1 MHSEMRSEGKIEYQS
16 GVANEGCTRDMLWA
30 EERAGRLPPE
40 ESDRFRFK
48 LSAWKVVPGLQAR
61 MAEKYNIEKAEQDEA
76 AETNRAQMAS
86 SKTPP

>member
-1 MHSEMRSEGKIEYQS
+1 
-16 GVANEGCTRDMLWA
+16 
-30 EERAGRLPPE
+30 
-40 ESDRFRFK
+40 
-48 LSAWKVVPGLQAR
+48 